1 MPNLQKNLNALL
13 QINPAMVETLEPVP
27 AGAVSIRETF
37 SPNQFQGQLI
47 QLSQQQIKQIVLIGA
62 GSGRV
67 IQRILDVLNPLHL
80 VIIEPNNESLAALFH
95 QHDFSQPIHQQQLFF
110 GTGKT
115 VPSLETGLKVIKTS
129 LAAHGYQVLVN
140 PEVYEESSPD
150 IQPIVQTIQL
160 IIEQESLYLRMRLA
174 RADLCQLNLIQ
185 NLPAMM
191 ESISIDSLTNICVG
205 KSALIIAAGPSL
217 DESLEE
223 IKQVHDRFIIFAVDT
238 AVRTLLKKGIH
249 PHFLVTSDPTKD
261 NAKHFD
267 GVVLDQN
274 TVTAFIPDC
283 QTLNIQRYKSH
294 PHKLCLF
301 DDSTHMSYWMQK
313 HLGFK
318 TIVMR
323 PLNVSEAAV
332 RLAVHMGFETIVFS
346 GLDLAVPAAGGNTH
360 SCDAA
365 HSFAVQG
372 MAEGKIRIQKHD
384 GSEDWLPVVEV
395 DGWNE
400 ERVFTYPSFQ
410 MYLRELENIIHEYNN
425 NWVDCTKY
433 GAKKKGCR
441 RLQLS
446 EASEHFG
453 KPKDENERI
462 LSQIHHAERF
472 QSNACRKALKE
483 GICLLDH
490 YHSKFQ
496 TIIDGELSLQ
506 ECENLWHEFLQDG
519 TVKALLDHVVFRF
532 QFAEPINRIEPSMQ
546 MEMIKQYARDAQ
558 SVLTVYIPLLKQQI
572 LL

>member
-13 QINPAMVETLEPVP
+13 QINPAMVETLEPVS
-27 AGAVSIRETF
+27 AGTISIRAEF
-37 SPNQFQGQLI
+37 SPNQFQAQLI
-47 QLSQQQIKQIVLIGA
+47 QLSQQQIKQIVLIGT

-67 IQRILDVLNPLHL
+67 IQRILDVLNPLRL
-80 VIIEPNNESLAALFH
+80 VVIEPNSESLLALFN
-95 QHDFSQPIHQQQLFF
+95 QQDFSQPIQQKQLYF
-110 GTGKT
+110 GVGNTIQ
-115 VPSLETGLKVIKTS
+115 SLGMGLKNVKTS
-129 LAAHGYQVLVN
+129 LAAHGYQILIN
-140 PEVYEESSPD
+140 PEVYIESSPD

-160 IIEQESLYLRMRLA
+160 IIEQESLFLRMRLA

-185 NLPAMM
+185 NLPAML

-223 IKQVHDRFIIFAVDT
+223 IKQVKDRFIIFAVDT
-238 AVRTLLKKGIH
+238 AVRTLLKKSIH
-249 PHFLVTSDPTKD
+249 PHIVVTTDPTKD

-301 DDSTHMSYWMQK
+301 DDSTHLTYWMQK
-313 HLGFK
+313 YLGFK
-318 TIVMR
+318 TIVKR

-346 GLDLAVPAAGGNTH
+346 GLDLAIPAVGGNTH

-365 HSFAVQG
+365 HSFAIQE
-372 MAEGKIRIQKHD
+372 MDEGKIRIQKHD

-400 ERVFTYPSFQ
+400 ERVLTYPSFQ
-410 MYLRELENIIHEYNN
+410 MYLREMEIIIHEFKK

-446 EASEHFG
+446 DASEHFG
-453 KPKDENERI
+453 KPKDENEQI

-472 QSNACRKALKE
+472 QSHACMKALKE
-483 GICLLDH
+483 GICLLES
-490 YHSKFQ
+490 YQTRFQ
-496 TIIDGELSLQ
+496 TMINDELNLQ
-506 ECENLWHEFLQDG
+506 EREDLWNDFLQDG

-532 QFAEPINRIEPSMQ
+532 QFAEPINRIEPAKR
-546 MEMIKQYARDAQ
+546 MEVLKQYAGDAHH
-558 SVLTVYIPLLKQQI
+558 VLTAYIPFLTQHV
-572 LL
+572 